1 MDVRT
6 AFFMELL
13 AEARRGA
20 ESAAKA
26 AIDPLAL
33 KGIMDAETMKQ
44 FITTMKPIVHRPE
57 FLAFMENTFLMAFM
71 GLFTCVDG
79 ITATFDKKVK
89 ITDMEG
95 QELSENLHEDFTRF
109 LISNNHPWA
118 K

>member
-33 KGIMDAETMKQ
+33 KGIMDAETMK
-44 FITTMKPIVHRPE
+44 
-57 FLAFMENTFLMAFM
+57 
-71 GLFTCVDG
+71 
-79 ITATFDKKVK
+79 
-89 ITDMEG
+89 
-95 QELSENLHEDFTRF
+95 
-109 LISNNHPWA
+109 
-118 K
+118 